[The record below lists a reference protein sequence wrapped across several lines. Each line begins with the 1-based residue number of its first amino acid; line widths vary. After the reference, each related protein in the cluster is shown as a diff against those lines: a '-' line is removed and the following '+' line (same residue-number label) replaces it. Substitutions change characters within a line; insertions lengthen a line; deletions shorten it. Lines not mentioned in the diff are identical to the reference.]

1 MEEYTKR
8 RSITK
13 SIVLNTNQKQVWEL
27 ISTPGHLNQVHP
39 FCQSN
44 KPINWDIDHH
54 QDELIYLNGMHY
66 IRSFLNWNPM
76 DGYDLL
82 IGENGGPQSYV
93 VWSLEQDSESKCK
106 LTITV
111 HPYLLDNLPRFLSYI
126 PFSFW
131 VKPRL
136 EKYLD
141 SVLSGIDYVIQNGGD
156 VPRNFKGKHS
166 WFS

>member
-1 MEEYTKR
+1 
-8 RSITK
+8 
-13 SIVLNTNQKQVWEL
+13 
-27 ISTPGHLNQVHP
+27 
-39 FCQSN
+39 
-44 KPINWDIDHH
+44 
-54 QDELIYLNGMHY
+54 
-66 IRSFLNWNPM
+66 M

-93 VWSLEQDSESKCK
+93 VWNLEQGSESKCK

-111 HPYLLDNLPRFLSYI
+111 HPYLLDNLPRFLSYL

-141 SVLSGIDYVIQNGGD
+141 SVLSGIDYVLQNGGD

>member
-1 MEEYTKR
+1 MEHYIKR
-8 RSITK
+8 RSVTQ
-13 SIVLNTNQKQVWEL
+13 SIVLNANQKQVWEL
-27 ISTPGHLNQVHP
+27 ISSPGHLNHVHP

-44 KPINWDIDHH
+44 KAINWEDNHH
-54 QDELIYLNGMHY
+54 QDELIYLNEMCY
-66 IRSFLNWNPM
+66 IRSFLNWVPM

-82 IGENGGPQSYV
+82 IGQKGGPQSYV
-93 VWSLEQDSESKCK
+93 VWSLDQDSESRCK

-111 HPYLLDNLPRFLSYI
+111 HPYLLTNLPRFLSYM
-126 PFSFW
+126 PFLFW

-136 EKYLD
+136 ENYLD

-156 VPRNFKGKHS
+156 VPRNFKGRHP